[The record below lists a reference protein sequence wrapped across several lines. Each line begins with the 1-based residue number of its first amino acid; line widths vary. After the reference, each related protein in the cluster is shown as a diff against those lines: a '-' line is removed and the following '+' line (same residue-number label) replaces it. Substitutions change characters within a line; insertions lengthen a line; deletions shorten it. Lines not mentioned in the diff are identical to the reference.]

1 MTAFEL
7 SPGPDGARYEGPHGP
22 IDVPGDQEPHSTRI
36 STPDGPATLAW
47 GLLSQDRGALERGV
61 RVEVSDAGAKRDGV
75 VVYGGALERGVRA
88 SVGGRELVLRRDG
101 RELHLADSA
110 GAPRLA
116 ARRRRL
122 GRVERTRPYGK
133 VVASFKGTLSGEVA
147 DTAAPDEVAAAILLM
162 VSGAA
167 KQLERRVPLPLS
179 PFAP

>member
-61 RVEVSDAGAKRDGV
+61 R
-75 VVYGGALERGVRA
+75 A

-122 GRVERTRPYGK
+122 GRVELTRPDGK
-133 VVASFKGTLSGEVA
+133 VVASFKATLSGEVA

-167 KQLERRVPLPLS
+167 RQLERRVPLPLS
-179 PFAP
+179 PFAA